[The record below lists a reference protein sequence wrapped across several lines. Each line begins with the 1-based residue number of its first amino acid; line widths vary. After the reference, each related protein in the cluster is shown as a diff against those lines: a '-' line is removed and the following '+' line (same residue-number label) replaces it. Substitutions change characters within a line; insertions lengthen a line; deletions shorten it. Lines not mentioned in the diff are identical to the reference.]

1 MRITQEEALELFN
14 SDDLIGIGMA
24 ANEVRRKKTDPRVA
38 TYQIDRNINYT
49 NFCTEYCSFC
59 AFYRPL
65 GAKDGYI
72 LSLETIYEKIRE
84 MIEIGGTG
92 VLMQGGL
99 HPDLRVE
106 FYENM
111 LSSIKQKFPQVHLHC
126 FSAPEIL
133 CIAEVSGL
141 SVRDTIARLRDA
153 GLDSIPGGGAEILD
167 DEIRARI
174 SRLKCRSDEWEDM
187 HRITHSLGMRTTATM
202 MFGCGEDY
210 RHRVNHL
217 ERLRRIQEDT
227 GGFTAFIPW
236 IFAPE
241 NTPLGKKIPEATA
254 FDYLK
259 TLAISRLYLDN
270 IDHIQSS
277 WLTPGIKICQVG
289 LQFGA
294 DDVGSILIEENVVY
308 AAGVRNRT
316 NEGGTAS
323 NYFRCRIHSCAA
335 RHALSL
341 VRSEKRCLEFLLGTK
356 VYHRGHCGIRLRF
369 PRPPVN
375 RAVRLELAH
384 RSRIGRESFLAQPS
398 D

>member
-1 MRITQEEALELFN
+1 
-14 SDDLIGIGMA
+14 MA
-24 ANEVRRKKTDPRVA
+24 ATALRNKKNDPHVA

-65 GAKDGYI
+65 GAKDGYL
-72 LSLETIYEKIRE
+72 LSFEAIYEKIDE
-84 MIEIGGTG
+84 MLELGGTG
-92 VLMQGGL
+92 VLLQGGL

-106 FYENM
+106 YYET
-111 LSSIKQKFPQVHLHC
+111 LLRSLKQRYPQVHLHC

-141 SVRDTIARLRDA
+141 SVHDTIARLQDA

-174 SRLKCRSDEWEDM
+174 SRLKCTSDEWENM
-187 HRITHSLGMRTTATM
+187 HRTAHSLGMRTTATM
-202 MFGCGEDY
+202 MFGCGEEP
-210 RHRVNHL
+210 RHRANHL
-217 ERLRRIQEDT
+217 ARVRRIQEDT
-227 GGFTAFIPW
+227 GGFTSFIPW

-241 NTPLGKKIPEATA
+241 NTPLGKKVPEATA
-254 FDYLK
+254 VDYLK
-259 TLAISRLYLDN
+259 TLAISRLFLDN

-277 WLTPGIKICQVG
+277 WLTPGIKVCQVG

-316 NEGGTAS
+316 NEEEL
-323 NYFRCRIHSCAA
+323 RRIISDAGYMPA
-335 RHALSL
+335 QRDTL
-341 VRSEKRCLEFLLGTK
+341 
-356 VYHRGHCGIRLRF
+356 Y
-369 PRPPVN
+369 
-375 RAVRLELAH
+375 RAYYLK
-384 RSRIGRESFLAQPS
+384 
-398 D
+398 